1 MITWRCA
8 PFDELTP
15 REIHDMLQ
23 ARSAA
28 FVVEQSCVF
37 LDIDGIDPACWH
49 LVGYMKSGPGLRRG
63 DEGSDVPGLRR
74 GDEGSDVP
82 GMRRGDEGVDV
93 PGMRAEGAADVLV
106 ATARL
111 VPPGVKFA
119 EPSIGRVVTMGAV
132 RGTGL
137 GRVLMREA
145 IAHAERL
152 WPRQAIRVAAQQ
164 HLEKFYG
171 SLGFVTTSA
180 SYMED
185 GIPHVDMLRPSS
197 KVADRGGEAVGQ

>member
-28 FVVEQSCVF
+28 FVVEQNCVF
-37 LDIDGIDPACWH
+37 LDIDGIDPSCWH
-49 LVGYMKSGPGLRRG
+49 LVGY
-63 DEGSDVPGLRR
+63 ETSDH
-74 GDEGSDVP
+74 
-82 GMRRGDEGVDV
+82 
-93 PGMRAEGAADVLV
+93 LV
-106 ATARL
+106 AAARL
-111 VPPGVKFA
+111 VPPGTKFP
-119 EPSIGRVVTMGAV
+119 EPSIGRVVTTGAV
-132 RGTGL
+132 RGTGV
-137 GRVLMREA
+137 GRELMREA

-152 WPRQAIRVAAQQ
+152 WPRQALRVSAQQ

-180 SYMED
+180 PYMED
-185 GIPHVDMLRPSS
+185 GIPHIDMLRPAA
-197 KVADRGGEAVGQ
+197 VAERSGEAVGR

>member
-15 REIHDMLQ
+15 REIHDMFQ

-49 LVGYMKSGPGLRRG
+49 LVGYMQAGPGLRRG
-63 DEGSDVPGLRR
+63 DEGS
-74 GDEGSDVP
+74 
-82 GMRRGDEGVDV
+82 GVA
-93 PGMRAEGAADVLV
+93 GMRAEAASDVLV

-119 EPSIGRVVTMGAV
+119 EPSIGRVVTMSAV

-164 HLEKFYG
+164 HLETFYA

-180 SYMED
+180 PYMED
-185 GIPHVDMLRPSS
+185 GIPHVDMLRPPS
-197 KVADRGGEAVGQ
+197 KVAGRSGEAVRP

>member
-8 PFDELTP
+8 PFDHLTP

-37 LDIDGIDPACWH
+37 LDIDGVDPECWH
-49 LVGYMKSGPGLRRG
+49 LVGYEGPI
-63 DEGSDVPGLRR
+63 
-74 GDEGSDVP
+74 
-82 GMRRGDEGVDV
+82 
-93 PGMRAEGAADVLV
+93 LV

-111 VPPGVKFA
+111 VPPGTKFA
-119 EPSIGRVVTMGAV
+119 EPSIGRVVTTSAV

-145 IAHAERL
+145 IAQAEKL
-152 WPRQAIRVAAQQ
+152 WPRQAIRIGAQA
-164 HLEKFYG
+164 HLQEFYG
-171 SLGFVTTSA
+171 SLGFAAVTQP
-180 SYMED
+180 YMED
-185 GIPHVDMLRPSS
+185 GILHVDMVRPASTIPDS
-197 KVADRGGEAVGQ
+197 AGQTVGQ